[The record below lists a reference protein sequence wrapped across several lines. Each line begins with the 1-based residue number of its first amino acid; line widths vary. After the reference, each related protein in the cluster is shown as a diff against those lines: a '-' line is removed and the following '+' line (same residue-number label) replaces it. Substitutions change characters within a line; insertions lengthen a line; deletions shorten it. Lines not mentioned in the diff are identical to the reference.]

1 MKIFQFGVGMQTD
14 CITKQFVNKLYKEN
28 GVDTEVQ

>member
-1 MKIFQFGVGMQTD
+1 MKIFQFGVGGMQTD

-28 GVDTEVQ
+28 EVDT